1 VRGCALA
8 RAHAAAVNRVA
19 PGYAARREDEGGE
32 SGSGICVSNRVSWR
46 LRRPWSLVL
55 PQDGQEIRAGWTR
68 RRGRCSGNSERVR
81 DFNCS
86 SQGHRI
92 EYDALGRCS
101 SMVERPNRSWQMWR
115 SIPSAGPKSV
125 RLEVEA
131 ALDDRHHPGKGA
143 DDHDRR
149 HGMVDVAGVQEGEG
163 PGVSARMFGRSG
175 FWPTTLVNMAGRG
188 ACVPRQVGPGHGL
201 RYERK
206 RSCIRCITWS
216 PVLFNLGS
224 VQKNDSFL
232 K

>member
-1 VRGCALA
+1 
-8 RAHAAAVNRVA
+8 VA

-92 EYDALGRCS
+92 EYDTLGRCS

-115 SIPSAGPKSV
+115 SIPSAGPKRV

-131 ALDDRHHPGKGA
+131 ALDDRPHPGKA
-143 DDHDRR
+143 
-149 HGMVDVAGVQEGEG
+149 
-163 PGVSARMFGRSG
+163 
-175 FWPTTLVNMAGRG
+175 PTTTIDATAWLTSLACRKAKDLVYPHKCLDEAASGPHAREHGPAEGHACLANLAQGTVCDTSGSEAAYG
-188 ACVPRQVGPGHGL
+188 ALPGA
-201 RYERK
+201 
-206 RSCIRCITWS
+206 RCYLI
-216 PVLFNLGS
+216 
-224 VQKNDSFL
+224 
-232 K
+232 